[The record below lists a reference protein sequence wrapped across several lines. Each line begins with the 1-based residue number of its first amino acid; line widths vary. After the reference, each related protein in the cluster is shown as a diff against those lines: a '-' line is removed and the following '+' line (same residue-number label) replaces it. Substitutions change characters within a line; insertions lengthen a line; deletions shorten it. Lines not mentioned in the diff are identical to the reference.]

1 MRGQNPGIEGSA
13 QSLWPLWLEPLAVL
27 TVMKVGPAQMCRLR
41 QVGMA
46 AALLAL
52 AALGVAGCG
61 VKGPLDV
68 PHDAVNETGNAT
80 PGTPAQPAQAP
91 HKPSILD
98 PLIR

>member
-1 MRGQNPGIEGSA
+1 M
-13 QSLWPLWLEPLAVL
+13 
-27 TVMKVGPAQMCRLR
+27 
-41 QVGMA
+41 
-46 AALLAL
+46 ALLAF
-52 AALGVAGCG
+52 AALGLVGCG

-80 PGTPAQPAQAP
+80 PGTPGQPAATA